1 MRSNRTEI
9 TASFEAMVQS
19 VQAEKLHFFRGNSL
33 LGNKANLPPGIRHAP
48 CSIAGQSQRATAM
61 PSGRPESGTT
71 LFMQGQ
77 GVFDM
82 LVLSRKVGERIH
94 VGDDVV
100 LEIRRIAGNRVTLA
114 LDAPRSVRILRGE
127 LEVAAREF
135 RPQPAEAERPTTPP
149 IPIPPRTPLLNND
162 PATPVYRECV
172 T

>member
-1 MRSNRTEI
+1 
-9 TASFEAMVQS
+9 
-19 VQAEKLHFFRGNSL
+19 
-33 LGNKANLPPGIRHAP
+33 
-48 CSIAGQSQRATAM
+48 
-61 PSGRPESGTT
+61 
-71 LFMQGQ
+71 
-77 GVFDM
+77 M

-149 IPIPPRTPLLNND
+149 IPIPPRTPLLNHD